1 MAARRQK
8 SGQKRIE
15 KHFLRFRRKVSK
27 AGDSSVEHIQ
37 ENLVERIDNA
47 RKVRLLILEWV
58 LLVTAIIALAITQSF
73 WYRESYAVETFT
85 EGGTYTEATL
95 GKVNSLNPLFAT
107 TNSEKALSRLMFGTL
122 TATDYSGHTS
132 PSLAE
137 SVTADDTGK
146 VWTVQLRSGLKWS
159 DGEPL
164 TNKDIIYTVRTIQ
177 DPKVNTSY
185 TSSLSG
191 VKLEET
197 EGKLVFHLPVAF
209 ANFATSLNF
218 PILPEH
224 ILKDVPSDKLIENA
238 FSTTPVTSGAFSYN
252 ASQAVGTDGEKVVYL
267 NSNPANYQGEP
278 LLDSFAIH
286 AYLTTDD
293 IKTAMQNGAVTAT
306 AELDATDDNDIS
318 SGSVL
323 KKQAALSSG
332 VYAFLNTTSP
342 LMGNVNLRRAVQKGL
357 DLKSLRAP
365 LGDELPLNYPI
376 LDTQISGINWPALP
390 DYDPNSAK
398 QMIAEAEIPEGTE
411 LNLVTVNTGY
421 LPTLADNLELQLTGL
436 GFKVNKRIAEPG
448 QDFLIN
454 VIRPRAYDILI
465 YEIDLGA
472 NPDLFPYYHSSQSGG
487 SGLNLSNYNNKLA
500 DALILGARGSMN
512 PEIRATRYETFLKY
526 WVEDVPAIGIYQ
538 VDMTYF
544 YNKNVRT
551 FPDDYRLVS
560 AFDRF
565 NGVESWAAV
574 RAIKNRTP

>member
-1 MAARRQK
+1 M
-8 SGQKRIE
+8 
-15 KHFLRFRRKVSK
+15 RFRRKVSK
-27 AGDSSVEHIQ
+27 AGDNSVEHIQ

-47 RKVRLLILEWV
+47 RKVRLLILEWM
-58 LLVTAIIALAITQSF
+58 LLVTAIIALAVTQTF
-73 WYRESYAVETFT
+73 WYRESYAVESFT
-85 EGGTYTEATL
+85 GGGTYTEATL

-107 TNSEKALSRLMFGTL
+107 TSSEKSLSRLMFGTL

-137 SVTADDTGK
+137 SVTADETGK
-146 VWTVQLRSGLKWS
+146 VWTVKLRSNLKWS
-159 DGEPL
+159 DGEPI
-164 TNKDIIYTVRTIQ
+164 TNKDIIYTVHTIQ
-177 DPKVNTSY
+177 DPKVNTAYS
-185 TSSLSG
+185 SSLSG
-191 VKLEET
+191 VKLEESD
-197 EGKLVFHLPVAF
+197 GNLIFKLPTAY
-209 ANFATSLNF
+209 ASFATSLTF

-224 ILKDVPSDKLIENA
+224 ILKDVPSDKLLENA
-238 FSTTPVTSGAFSYN
+238 FSTSPVTSGAFTYN
-252 ASQAVGTDGEKVVYL
+252 ASQAVGTEGEKVVYM
-267 NSNPANYQGEP
+267 NANPANYQGKP

-286 AYLTTDD
+286 AYLSAND
-293 IKTAMQNGAVTAT
+293 IKTAMQSGAVTAT
-306 AELDATDDNDIS
+306 AELDATDDDDIS
-318 SGSVL
+318 SNSII
-323 KKQAALSSG
+323 KKQAALNSG
-332 VYAFLNTTSP
+332 VYAFINTTSP
-342 LMGNVNLRRAVQKGL
+342 LMNNVNLRRAIQKGI

-365 LGDELPLNYPI
+365 LGDEMPLDYPI
-376 LDTQISGINWPALP
+376 LDTQISGLSYPALP
-390 DYDPNSAK
+390 EYDPNSAK
-398 QMIAEAEIPEGTE
+398 QMISEAGLSEGAE

-454 VIRPRAYDILI
+454 VVRPRSYDILI

-487 SGLNLSNYNNKLA
+487 SGLNLSNYNNKLL

-512 PEIRATRYETFLKY
+512 PEIRTTRYDTFLKY

-560 AFDRF
+560 ATDRF

>member
-8 SGQKRIE
+8 SGQKKIE
-15 KHFLRFRRKVSK
+15 KHFLRFRRKVSE
-27 AGDSSVEHIQ
+27 AGDNSVEHIQ
-37 ENLVERIDNA
+37 ENFVERIDNA
-47 RKVRLLILEWV
+47 RKVRLRILEWT

-73 WYRESYAVETFT
+73 WYRESYAVDSFT
-85 EGGTYTEATL
+85 GGGIYTEATL

-107 TNSEKALSRLMFGTL
+107 TSSEKALSRLMFGTL
-122 TATDYSGHTS
+122 TAIDYSGHTS

-146 VWTVQLRSGLKWS
+146 VWTVSLRSGLKWS
-159 DGEPL
+159 DGEPI
-164 TNKDIIYTVRTIQ
+164 TNQDIIYTVHTIQ

-185 TSSLSG
+185 ASSLSG
-191 VKLEET
+191 VKVEET
-197 EGKLVFHLPVAF
+197 EGKLVFRLPA
-209 ANFATSLNF
+209 AYASFATSLNF

-224 ILKDVPSDKLIENA
+224 ILKDIPNDKLLENN
-238 FSTTPVTSGAFSYN
+238 FSSAPITSGAFTYN
-252 ASQAVGTDGEKVVYL
+252 ASQSIGTDGEQVVYL
-267 NSNPANYQGEP
+267 NSNPANYQGRP

-286 AYLTTDD
+286 AYLSTDD
-293 IKTAMQNGAVTAT
+293 IKSAMQSGAVTAT
-306 AELDATDDNDIS
+306 AELGATDDDDIS
-318 SGSVL
+318 SNSIF

-332 VYAFLNTTSP
+332 VYAFINTTSP
-342 LMGNVNLRRAVQKGL
+342 LMGNVELRRAIQKGL
-357 DLKSLRAP
+357 DFKSLRAP
-365 LGDELPLNYPI
+365 LGDELPLDYPI
-376 LDTQISGINWPALP
+376 LNTQISNLNYPALP
-390 DYDPNSAK
+390 NYDPNSAK
-398 QMIAEAEIPEGTE
+398 QMIVEAGIPDGTE

-448 QDFLIN
+448 QDFLIS

-465 YEIDLGA
+465 YELDLGA

-487 SGLNLSNYNNKLA
+487 SGLNLSNYNNKLV
-500 DALILGARGSMN
+500 DAIILGARSSMN
-512 PEIRATRYETFLKY
+512 PEIRTTRYDTFLKY

-538 VDMTYF
+538 VNMTYF

-560 AFDRF
+560 ATDRF

>member
-1 MAARRQK
+1 MAIRRRK

-27 AGDSSVEHIQ
+27 AGDNSVEHIQ

-47 RKVRLLILEWV
+47 RKVRLLILEWM
-58 LLVTAIIALAITQSF
+58 LLVTAIIALAVTQTF
-73 WYRESYAVETFT
+73 WYRESYAVESFT
-85 EGGTYTEATL
+85 GGGTYTEATL

-107 TNSEKALSRLMFGTL
+107 TSSEKSLSRLMFGTL

-137 SVTADDTGK
+137 SVTADETGK
-146 VWTVQLRSGLKWS
+146 VWTVKLRSNLKWS
-159 DGEPL
+159 DGEPI
-164 TNKDIIYTVRTIQ
+164 TNKDIIYTVHTIQ
-177 DPKVNTSY
+177 DPKVNTAYS
-185 TSSLSG
+185 SSLSG
-191 VKLEET
+191 VKLEESD
-197 EGKLVFHLPVAF
+197 GNLIFKLPTAY
-209 ANFATSLNF
+209 ASFATSLTF

-224 ILKDVPSDKLIENA
+224 ILKDVPSDKLLENA
-238 FSTTPVTSGAFSYN
+238 FSTSPVTSGAFTYN
-252 ASQAVGTDGEKVVYL
+252 ASQAVGTEGEKVVYM
-267 NSNPANYQGEP
+267 NANPANYQGKP

-286 AYLTTDD
+286 AYLSAND
-293 IKTAMQNGAVTAT
+293 IKTAMQSGAVTAT
-306 AELDATDDNDIS
+306 AELDATDDDDIS
-318 SGSVL
+318 SNSII
-323 KKQAALSSG
+323 KKQAALNSG
-332 VYAFLNTTSP
+332 VYAFINTTSP
-342 LMGNVNLRRAVQKGL
+342 LMNNVNLRRAIQKGI

-365 LGDELPLNYPI
+365 LGDEMPLDYPI
-376 LDTQISGINWPALP
+376 LDTQISGLSYPALP
-390 DYDPNSAK
+390 EYDPNSAK
-398 QMIAEAEIPEGTE
+398 QMISEAGLSEGAE

-454 VIRPRAYDILI
+454 VVRPRSYDILI

-487 SGLNLSNYNNKLA
+487 SGLNLSNYNNKLL

-512 PEIRATRYETFLKY
+512 PEIRTTRYDTFLKY

-560 AFDRF
+560 ATDRF